1 MMIGKKEKLTH
12 SLCAVAAMPKKV
24 QVIALKD
31 HDWAGQPRKT
41 GETYE
46 VDPNDVRF
54 DALLSLKLATLVDE
68 KVHLE
73 EPPAKRKYNRRDMT
87 AKD

>member
-1 MMIGKKEKLTH
+1 L
-12 SLCAVAAMPKKV
+12 AALLFMAKKV

-54 DALLSLKLATLVDE
+54 DALLSLKLAELATE
-68 KVHLE
+68 TQLE